1 MDERDS
7 GKSHKGEIYA
17 GCHQKRI
24 PRPSRWE
31 KPVHVARSKGPVI
44 VNFEVFMGEPE
55 MLAMWNDLLK
65 RGRKKEFVGG

>member
-1 MDERDS
+1 
-7 GKSHKGEIYA
+7 
-17 GCHQKRI
+17 
-24 PRPSRWE
+24 
-31 KPVHVARSKGPVI
+31 